1 MMFNIPKFIP
11 IEALEHQRTL
21 VRNSGKKLVLTN
33 GCFDL
38 LHAGHIYSLEAAAQQ
53 GDVLW
58 VGVNSDTSVRQ
69 LKGNNRPIY
78 NEEAR
83 LYILNALQCVQGVF
97 LFQGQDLAEEIKKI
111 QPDIYVKA
119 GDYTLEKLN
128 VKERLALESCHAKIL
143 FMPFLEGWSTTNTIK
158 KLNHT

>member
-1 MMFNIPKFIP
+1 MFNIPKFIP
-11 IEALEHQRTL
+11 IEALEHQRML
-21 VRNSGKKLVLTN
+21 VRNSGKKVVLTN

-78 NEEAR
+78 NEKAR

-143 FMPFLEGWSTTNTIK
+143 FMPFLEGWSTTNIIK
-158 KLNHT
+158 KLRL